1 MTFILVNAL
10 NHLMQNLQRTTF
22 VFLVSLATVAAGA
35 SPGFPSKAKRIL
47 FLGDSITHAGEYITL
62 LESQLLLQGQPGDIP
77 ELINLGLPSE
87 TCSGLSEPDH
97 PFPRPDVR
105 ERLDRALE
113 KIKPDCVVVC
123 YGMNDAI
130 YYPFSEERFAAYQK
144 GLNEIIEK
152 VKASGAKLILM
163 TPPAFDP
170 LPLASKG
177 RLLPLGAEKYSWNSI
192 YEGYDDVIKKYSDWV
207 LAQDDRVDM
216 TIDLHSAMNTYLQQ
230 RRTTEPKY
238 TMSGDGVH
246 INSEGHQVLARAI
259 CSAWGLGDLI
269 DPDEGLK
276 TLLSRRQQLMHSAW
290 LSEVGHQR
298 PGVKEGLP
306 LPEAQEQAREL
317 EKQIGPRVLRQQ
329 DRRKKTNSDVHSFHV
344 PASKKRGALALFVDF
359 DLWIPP
365 GVNHVRGII
374 VHQHGCGPGASNAG
388 LTAVDDLHWRALAEK
403 WDCAL
408 MGSSYEGRA
417 GEQCRLW
424 CDPRN
429 GSRDAFL
436 LAIAHFAEHCEHP
449 ELQDAPW
456 CLWGHSGGG
465 FWASLMQVS
474 DPERIAAI
482 WLQSGTAF
490 GYWKSGEIEAPEIGP
505 NVYEVPVMACPGQKE
520 RTHERFHRAW
530 DGLHAMFR
538 EYREHNAPIGI
549 APDPRTGHE
558 CGDSRYLA
566 IPFFDVCLGMRLST
580 DSSNPNVTG
589 DASDHKSQ
597 LRKIEFANAW
607 LGDDKGNIFPASR
620 MSQVDAEALSWLPDA
635 SFAKL
640 WSGFVKDGEV
650 ADTTGPPKP
659 VGLAGTRDANEF
671 TLRWSATA
679 DLESG
684 LGGFRIERD
693 GKTVGELPANPQS
706 RFGRPIFQVMTYSGT
721 PSQPL
726 AEMVF
731 RETLPEDSLPAT
743 YRVYS
748 LNSVGLESDA
758 AVFRV
763 DE

>member
-1 MTFILVNAL
+1 
-10 NHLMQNLQRTTF
+10 MQC
-22 VFLVSLATVAAGA
+22 
-35 SPGFPSKAKRIL
+35 KRIL
-47 FLGDSITHAGEYITL
+47 FLGDSITHAGEFITL
-62 LESQLLLQGQPGDIP
+62 LEAQMLLVDEDGTAARNRSV
-77 ELINLGLPSE
+77 INLGLPSE

-105 ERLDRALE
+105 ERLERALD

-130 YYPFSEERFAAYQK
+130 YYPFSEERFAAYRK
-144 GLNEIIEK
+144 GLNEVIGK

-170 LPLASKG
+170 LPLASKD
-177 RLLPLGAEKYSWNSI
+177 RLLPLGAEKYSWKAI

-207 LAQDDRVDM
+207 LAQNDRVDM
-216 TIDLHSAMNTYLQQ
+216 TIDLHSAMNDYLQK
-230 RRTTEPKY
+230 RRATDPKY
-238 TMSGDGVH
+238 TMSSDGVH
-246 INSEGHQVLARAI
+246 FNSEGHHVLANAL
-259 CSAWGLGDLI
+259 CSAWGLRDLF

-298 PGVKEGLP
+298 PGVKKGLP
-306 LPEAQEQAREL
+306 LSEALEQAREL

-329 DRRKKTNSDVHSFHV
+329 DRRKKANSDVHSFHV
-344 PASKKRGALALFVDF
+344 PASKKTGALALFVDY

-365 GVNHVRGII
+365 GVDHVQGII

-388 LTAVDDLHWRALAEK
+388 LTAVDDLHWRALAVK

-436 LAIAHFAEHCEHP
+436 SAIEHFAEHCGHP
-449 ELQDAPW
+449 ELERAPW

-465 FWASLMQVS
+465 FWASLMQIS

-482 WLQSGTAF
+482 WLQSGTAL
-490 GYWKSGEIEAPEIGP
+490 GYWKSGEIKAPVLEP
-505 NVYEVPVMACPGQKE
+505 DVYRVPVMACPGRKE
-520 RTHERFHRAW
+520 QTHERFHRAW
-530 DGLHAMFR
+530 DGLHAMLR
-538 EYREHNAPIGI
+538 DYRKRNAPIGI

-566 IPFFDVCLGMRLST
+566 IPFFDACLSMRLPSSST
-580 DSSNPNVTG
+580 DPNASG
-589 DASDHKSQ
+589 GLSDHTSG
-597 LRKIEFANAW
+597 LRNIEWANAW
-607 LGDDKGNIFPASR
+607 LGDDQGNIFPASQIAKEDTQR
-620 MSQVDAEALSWLPDA
+620 FSWLPNA
-635 SFAKL
+635 SFARK
-640 WSGFVKDGEV
+640 WSSFVKDGEV
-650 ADTTGPPKP
+650 PDVTAPPKP
-659 VGLAGTRDANEF
+659 DGLTGTRIANEF
-671 TLRWSATA
+671 VLRWSAVA

-684 LGGFRIERD
+684 LRGFRVERN
-693 GKTVGELPANPQS
+693 GKTVGELPAKRQS

-726 AEMVF
+726 VEMTF
-731 RETLPEDSLPAT
+731 REALPNDNVPAT

-748 LNSVGLESDA
+748 VNSVGLESDA
-758 AVFRV
+758 AAFRV
-763 DE
+763 QE